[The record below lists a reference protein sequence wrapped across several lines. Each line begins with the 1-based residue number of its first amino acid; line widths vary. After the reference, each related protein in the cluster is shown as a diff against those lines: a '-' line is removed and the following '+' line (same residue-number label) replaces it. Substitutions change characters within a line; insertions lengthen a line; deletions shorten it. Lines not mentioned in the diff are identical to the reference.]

1 MGFQLVSTGFL
12 IFIIIWLI
20 LRFIVPMFFSE
31 EKKQQLAEEEAEK
44 VRIKKENLAKEKERL
59 DYGSIRFI

>member
-44 VRIKKENLAKEKERL
+44 VQH
-59 DYGSIRFI
+59 GSQPDLSISGMIV